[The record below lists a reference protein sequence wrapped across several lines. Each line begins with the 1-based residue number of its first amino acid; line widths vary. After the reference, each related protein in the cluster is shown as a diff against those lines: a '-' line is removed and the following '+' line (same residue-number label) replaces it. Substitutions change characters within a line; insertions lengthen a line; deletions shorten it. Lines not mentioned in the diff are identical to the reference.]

1 MIDPTTGIVTLA
13 PDLILDP
20 TGATGLFQHNATPP
34 AWESYEPSAEWRS
47 FERKPI
53 HDATG
58 RKLAL
63 TAYLHRDR
71 LAQVILFYYLPD
83 EPEQGSWD
91 DWSHDAEMHR
101 KDLHDI
107 ILREE
112 LGEPPYEYPWGRVG
126 SAYDSKG
133 GFSLIFVRYDEP

>member
-1 MIDPTTGIVTLA
+1 MIDATTGILTVN
-13 PDLILDP
+13 PDLVLDP
-20 TGATGLFQHNATPP
+20 TGATGLFQRSATPT
-34 AWESYEPSAEWRS
+34 AWEVEQQSAEWRS

-53 HDATG
+53 RDAAG
-58 RKLAL
+58 RKLAVR
-63 TAYLHRDR
+63 AYLHFDR

-91 DWSHDAEMHR
+91 DWSYEAEMRR

-112 LGEPPYEYPWGRVG
+112 LGDPPYEYSWGRAG
-126 SAYDSKG
+126 SGYDDKG
-133 GFSLIFVRYDEP
+133 GFSLIFVRYES

>member
-1 MIDPTTGIVTLA
+1 MIDATTGLLTIN
-13 PDLILDP
+13 PDSVLDP
-20 TGATGLFQHNATPP
+20 TGATGLFQHNTTPA
-34 AWESYEPSAEWRS
+34 AWEMEQPSAEWRS

-53 HDATG
+53 YDAAG

-63 TAYLHRDR
+63 RVYRHRHR
-71 LAQVILFYYLPD
+71 LAQVDLFYYLPG

-91 DWSHDAEMHR
+91 DWSYEAEMRR
-101 KDLHDI
+101 KDLHDL

-112 LGEPPYEYPWGRVG
+112 LGDPPYEYPWGRVG

-133 GFSLIFVRYDEP
+133 GFSLIFVRYDAS